1 MQQESARRSNRD
13 RTEATRA
20 DLIAAARKRF
30 TEKSY
35 AETGTPEIVDAAGV
49 TRGALY
55 HHFADKQ
62 ALFAAVV
69 EQEAAAVAQE
79 IERASPPSLF
89 ARDALIAGSDAYLAA
104 MRAPGRTR
112 LLLLD
117 GPAVLG
123 RAAMDEIDNRH
134 GNRSL
139 REGLVAAMR
148 AQTMVRLPVEALTA
162 LLAAAFD
169 RAALAVEAGR
179 NRPLSRGAC
188 RPYRRTVSSSSSGSW
203 PGSSS
208 LKQPSWRLNS

>member
-1 MQQESARRSNRD
+1 MQQESGRRSNRD

-20 DLIAAARKRF
+20 DLIRAARKLF
-30 TEKSY
+30 TGKSY
-35 AETGTPEIVDAAGV
+35 VETGTPEIVAEAGV

-69 EQEAAAVAQE
+69 EQEAAAVAAE
-79 IERASPPSLF
+79 IDQASAPSLS
-89 ARDALIAGSDAYLAA
+89 AREALIAGSDAYLKA

-139 REGLVAAMR
+139 REGLIAAMR
-148 AQTMVRLPVEALTA
+148 AQPMTRLPAEALTV

-169 RAALAVEAGR
+169 RAALAIEAGGSAADYR
-179 NRPLSRGAC
+179 AALIALMDGLSAAPLPSIRPAPSR
-188 RPYRRTVSSSSSGSW
+188 
-203 PGSSS
+203 
-208 LKQPSWRLNS
+208 

>member
-1 MQQESARRSNRD
+1 MQRETGRRSNRD

-20 DLIAAARKRF
+20 DLIAAARNLF
-30 TEKSY
+30 IEKSF
-35 AETGTPEIVDAAGV
+35 AETGTPEIVAAAGV

-69 EQEAAAVAQE
+69 EQEAAVVAQE
-79 IERASPPSLF
+79 IDRASPPSLF

-117 GPAVLG
+117 GPGVLG
-123 RAAMDEIDNRH
+123 RAAMDAIDNRH

-148 AQTMVRLPVEALTA
+148 AQTMTRLPADALTA

-169 RAALAVEAGR
+169 RAALAVEAGAPAEDYR
-179 NRPLSRGAC
+179 AVLMALIDGLSPALPQAGRPV
-188 RPYRRTVSSSSSGSW
+188 RT
-203 PGSSS
+203 
-208 LKQPSWRLNS
+208 R

>member
-1 MQQESARRSNRD
+1 MQQETPRRSNRD

-20 DLIAAARKRF
+20 DLIAEARKLF

-35 AETGTPEIVDAAGV
+35 AETGTPEIVAAAGV

-69 EQEAAAVAQE
+69 EQEAQSVADE
-79 IERASPPSLF
+79 IDRASPPALD

-123 RAAMDEIDNRH
+123 RAAMDAIDNRH

-148 AQTMVRLPVEALTA
+148 ARTLQKLPAEALTA

-169 RAALAVEAGR
+169 RAALAIEAG
-179 NRPLSRGAC
+179 
-188 RPYRRTVSSSSSGSW
+188 
-203 PGSSS
+203 GSSKDYRAV
-208 LKQPSWRLNS
+208 LMALMDGLAPARPQAPGPARTR

>member
-20 DLIAAARKRF
+20 DLIAAARKLF

-35 AETGTPEIVDAAGV
+35 AETGTPEIVAAAGV

-89 ARDALIAGSDAYLAA
+89 PRDALIAGSDAYLAA
-104 MRAPGRTR
+104 MRTPGRTR

-123 RAAMDEIDNRH
+123 RAAMDAIDNRH
-134 GNRSL
+134 GSRSL

-148 AQTMVRLPVEALTA
+148 AQAMTRLPAEALTA

-169 RAALAVEAGR
+169 RAALAIEAGA
-179 NRPLSRGAC
+179 SAED
-188 RPYRRTVSSSSSGSW
+188 YRTVLMALIDGLS
-203 PGSSS
+203 PA
-208 LKQPSWRLNS
+208 LPQAPAPARTR

>member
-1 MQQESARRSNRD
+1 MQQELGRRSNRD

-20 DLIAAARKRF
+20 DLIRAARKLF

-35 AETGTPEIVDAAGV
+35 ADTGTPEIVAAAGV

-69 EQEAAAVAQE
+69 EQEAAAVAAE
-79 IERASPPSLF
+79 IERASPSSLS
-89 ARDALIAGSDAYLAA
+89 ARNALIAGSDAYLAA
-104 MRAPGRTR
+104 MRTPGRTR

-148 AQTMVRLPVEALTA
+148 ARSMTKLPVEALTA

-169 RAALAVEAGR
+169 RAALAIEAGASDKDYR
-179 NRPLSRGAC
+179 AVLLALMDGLSPAPPPSTRPAPSR
-188 RPYRRTVSSSSSGSW
+188 
-203 PGSSS
+203 
-208 LKQPSWRLNS
+208 

>member
-1 MQQESARRSNRD
+1 MQQETPRRSNRD

-20 DLIAAARKRF
+20 DLIAEARKLF

-35 AETGTPEIVDAAGV
+35 AETGTPEIVAAAGV

-69 EQEAAAVAQE
+69 EQEAQSVADE
-79 IERASPPSLF
+79 IDRASPPALD

-123 RAAMDEIDNRH
+123 RAAMDAIDNRH

-148 AQTMVRLPVEALTA
+148 ARTLQKLPAEALTA
-162 LLAAAFD
+162 LPAPAFD
-169 RAALAVEAGR
+169 PAGPAIQAR
-179 NRPLSRGAC
+179 
-188 RPYRRTVSSSSSGSW
+188 
-203 PGSSS
+203 GSSEDYRAV
-208 LKQPSWRLNS
+208 LMALMDGLAPARPQAPGPARTR

>member
-1 MQQESARRSNRD
+1 MQQGSARRSNRD
-13 RTEATRA
+13 RTETTRA
-20 DLIAAARKRF
+20 ELISAARELF

-35 AETGTPEIVDAAGV
+35 AETGTPEIVAAAGV

-69 EQEAAAVAQE
+69 EQEAAAVARE
-79 IERASPPSLF
+79 IDRASPPSLS
-89 ARDALIAGSDAYLAA
+89 ARDALIAGSDAYLTA
-104 MRAPGRTR
+104 MRVPGRTR

-123 RAAMDEIDNRH
+123 RAEMDAIDNRH

-148 AQTMVRLPVEALTA
+148 TQSMKKLPPEALTA

-169 RAALAVEAGR
+169 RAALAIEAGASGEDYR
-179 NRPLSRGAC
+179 AVLTALIEGLSPA
-188 RPYRRTVSSSSSGSW
+188 
-203 PGSSS
+203 
-208 LKQPSWRLNS
+208 

>member
-20 DLIAAARKRF
+20 DLIAAARKLF

-35 AETGTPEIVDAAGV
+35 AETGTPEIVAAAGV

-69 EQEAAAVAQE
+69 EQEAAAVADE
-79 IERASPPSLF
+79 IDRASPPSLE

-123 RAAMDEIDNRH
+123 RAAMDAIDNRH

-148 AQTMVRLPVEALTA
+148 AQDDEIAGGSA
-162 LLAAAFD
+162 D
-169 RAALAVEAGR
+169 RAACLRLRPRRTRHRGR
-179 NRPLSRGAC
+179 RFSGRLSRCAHGAD
-188 RPYRRTVSSSSSGSW
+188 
-203 PGSSS
+203 
-208 LKQPSWRLNS
+208 

>member
-20 DLIAAARKRF
+20 DLIAAARKLF
-30 TEKSY
+30 TQKSY
-35 AETGTPEIVDAAGV
+35 AETGTPEIVTAAGV

-69 EQEAAAVAQE
+69 EQEAAVVAQE
-79 IERASPPSLF
+79 IDRASPPSLF

-104 MRAPGRTR
+104 MRLPGRTR

-123 RAAMDEIDNRH
+123 RAAMDAIDNRH

-148 AQTMVRLPVEALTA
+148 EQSMIRLPADALTA
-162 LLAAAFD
+162 LFAAAFD
-169 RAALAVEAGR
+169 RAALAVEAGASAEDYR
-179 NRPLSRGAC
+179 AVLMALIDGLAPARPQAPGPA
-188 RPYRRTVSSSSSGSW
+188 RT
-203 PGSSS
+203 
-208 LKQPSWRLNS
+208 R

>member
-1 MQQESARRSNRD
+1 MQQQSGRRSNRD

-20 DLIAAARKRF
+20 DLIRAARKLF

-35 AETGTPEIVDAAGV
+35 AETGTPEIVAEAGV

-69 EQEAAAVAQE
+69 EQEAAAVAAE
-79 IERASPPSLF
+79 IDHASPPPLS
-89 ARDALIAGSDAYLAA
+89 ARDALIAGSDAYLEA

-148 AQTMVRLPVEALTA
+148 AQQLTRLPAEALTA

-169 RAALAVEAGR
+169 RAALAIEAGAPAEDYR
-179 NRPLSRGAC
+179 AVLIALMDGLSPVPPPSTRPAPSR
-188 RPYRRTVSSSSSGSW
+188 
-203 PGSSS
+203 
-208 LKQPSWRLNS
+208 

>member
-1 MQQESARRSNRD
+1 MQRESGRRSNRD

-20 DLIAAARKRF
+20 DLIRAARKLF

-35 AETGTPEIVDAAGV
+35 AETGTPEIVAEAGV

-69 EQEAAAVAQE
+69 EQEAAAVAAE
-79 IERASPPSLF
+79 IDEASPPSLS
-89 ARDALIAGSDAYLAA
+89 ARDALIAGSDASLEA

-123 RAAMDEIDNRH
+123 RTAMDEIDNRH

-148 AQTMVRLPVEALTA
+148 VRAMTRLPAEALTA

-169 RAALAVEAGR
+169 RAALAIEAGAR
-179 NRPLSRGAC
+179 AEDYRAVLIALMDGLSPTPPPPTRPAPSR
-188 RPYRRTVSSSSSGSW
+188 
-203 PGSSS
+203 
-208 LKQPSWRLNS
+208 

>member
-1 MQQESARRSNRD
+1 MQPESGRRSNRD

-20 DLIAAARKRF
+20 DLIRAARKLF

-35 AETGTPEIVDAAGV
+35 AETGTPEIVAAAGV

-62 ALFAAVV
+62 ALLAAVV
-69 EQEAAAVAQE
+69 EQEAATVAAE
-79 IERASPPSLF
+79 IDRASPASLS
-89 ARDALIAGSDAYLAA
+89 ARDALISGSDAYLAA

-139 REGLVAAMR
+139 REGLIAAMR
-148 AQTMVRLPVEALTA
+148 ARSMVKLPAEALTA
-162 LLAAAFD
+162 VLAAAFD
-169 RAALAVEAGR
+169 RAALAIEAGASAEEYR
-179 NRPLSRGAC
+179 AVLMALMDGLSPAPPPSKRPAPAR
-188 RPYRRTVSSSSSGSW
+188 
-203 PGSSS
+203 
-208 LKQPSWRLNS
+208 

>member
-1 MQQESARRSNRD
+1 MQQESGRRSNRD

-20 DLIAAARKRF
+20 DLIRAARKLF

-35 AETGTPEIVDAAGV
+35 AETGTPEIVAEAGV

-69 EQEAAAVAQE
+69 EQEAAAVADE
-79 IERASPPSLF
+79 IERASPHSLS
-89 ARDALIAGSDAYLAA
+89 ARDALIAGSDAYLVA
-104 MRAPGRTR
+104 MRTPGRTR

-123 RAAMDEIDNRH
+123 RATMDAIDNRH

-148 AQTMVRLPVEALTA
+148 AGSMVRLPPEALTA

-169 RAALAVEAGR
+169 RAALAVEAGGSVDDYR
-179 NRPLSRGAC
+179 AVLMSLIDGLASR
-188 RPYRRTVSSSSSGSW
+188 R
-203 PGSSS
+203 
-208 LKQPSWRLNS
+208 

>member
-1 MQQESARRSNRD
+1 MQPESGRRSNRD

-20 DLIAAARKRF
+20 ELIRAARKLF

-35 AETGTPEIVDAAGV
+35 AETGTPEIVAAAGV

-62 ALFAAVV
+62 ALLAAVV
-69 EQEAAAVAQE
+69 EQEAATVAAE
-79 IERASPPSLF
+79 IDRASPASLS
-89 ARDALIAGSDAYLAA
+89 ARDALISGSVSYLAA

-139 REGLVAAMR
+139 REGLIAAMR
-148 AQTMVRLPVEALTA
+148 ARSMVKLPAEALTA
-162 LLAAAFD
+162 VLAAAFD
-169 RAALAVEAGR
+169 RAALAIEAGASAEEYR
-179 NRPLSRGAC
+179 AVLMALMDGLSPAPPPSKRPVPAR
-188 RPYRRTVSSSSSGSW
+188 
-203 PGSSS
+203 
-208 LKQPSWRLNS
+208 

>member
-1 MQQESARRSNRD
+1 MQRETARRSNRD

-20 DLIAAARKRF
+20 DLIAAARKLF
-30 TEKSY
+30 IEKSY
-35 AETGTPEIVDAAGV
+35 AETGTPEIVAAAGL

-69 EQEAAAVAQE
+69 EQEAEAVAAE
-79 IERASPPSLF
+79 IDRASPPSLF

-104 MRAPGRTR
+104 MRFPGRTR

-123 RAAMDEIDNRH
+123 RAAMDAIDNRH

-148 AQTMVRLPVEALTA
+148 EQSMTRLPTDALTA

-169 RAALAVEAGR
+169 RAALAVEAGASAEDYR
-179 NRPLSRGAC
+179 AVLMALIAGLSPDPLLAPRPA
-188 RPYRRTVSSSSSGSW
+188 RT
-203 PGSSS
+203 
-208 LKQPSWRLNS
+208 R

>member
-1 MQQESARRSNRD
+1 MQQESGRRSNRD

-20 DLIAAARKRF
+20 DLIRAARKLF

-35 AETGTPEIVDAAGV
+35 AETGTPEIVAEAGV

-62 ALFAAVV
+62 ALFAAVI
-69 EQEAAAVAQE
+69 EQEAAAVAAE
-79 IERASPPSLF
+79 IEQASPPPLS
-89 ARDALIAGSDAYLAA
+89 ARDALIAGSDAYLKA
-104 MRAPGRTR
+104 MHAPGRTR

-148 AQTMVRLPVEALTA
+148 AQAMTRLPAEALTA

-169 RAALAVEAGR
+169 RAALAIEAG
-179 NRPLSRGAC
+179 GAAED
-188 RPYRRTVSSSSSGSW
+188 YRVVLMSLIDGLAPARAPGPART
-203 PGSSS
+203 
-208 LKQPSWRLNS
+208 R

>member
-1 MQQESARRSNRD
+1 MQPESGRRSNRD

-20 DLIAAARKRF
+20 DLIRAARKLF

-35 AETGTPEIVDAAGV
+35 AETGTPEIVAAAGV

-62 ALFAAVV
+62 ALLAAVV
-69 EQEAAAVAQE
+69 EQEAATVAAE
-79 IERASPPSLF
+79 IDRASPASLS
-89 ARDALIAGSDAYLAA
+89 ARDALISGSDAYLAA

-139 REGLVAAMR
+139 REGLIAAMR
-148 AQTMVRLPVEALTA
+148 ARSMVKLPAEALTA
-162 LLAAAFD
+162 VLAAAFD
-169 RAALAVEAGR
+169 RAALAIEAGASAEEYR
-179 NRPLSRGAC
+179 AVLMALMDGLSPAPPPSKRPVPAR
-188 RPYRRTVSSSSSGSW
+188 
-203 PGSSS
+203 
-208 LKQPSWRLNS
+208 

>member
-20 DLIAAARKRF
+20 DLIAAARKLF

-35 AETGTPEIVDAAGV
+35 AETGTPEIVAAAGV

-89 ARDALIAGSDAYLAA
+89 PRDALIAGSDAYLAA
-104 MRAPGRTR
+104 MRTPGRTR

-117 GPAVLG
+117 GPAVLD
-123 RAAMDEIDNRH
+123 RAAMDAIDNRH
-134 GNRSL
+134 GSRSL

-148 AQTMVRLPVEALTA
+148 AQAMTRLPAEALTA

-169 RAALAVEAGR
+169 RAALAIEAGASAEDYR
-179 NRPLSRGAC
+179 AVLMALIDGLSPAL
-188 RPYRRTVSSSSSGSW
+188 PQAPAPART
-203 PGSSS
+203 
-208 LKQPSWRLNS
+208 R

>member
-1 MQQESARRSNRD
+1 MQWDSARRSNRD

-20 DLIAAARKRF
+20 DLIAAARKLF
-30 TEKSY
+30 IEKSY
-35 AETGTPEIVDAAGV
+35 AETGTPEIVAAAGV

-69 EQEAAAVAQE
+69 EQEAAAVAAE
-79 IERASPPSLF
+79 IERTSPPSLF
-89 ARDALIAGSDAYLAA
+89 PRDALVAGSDAYLAA
-104 MRAPGRTR
+104 MRAPGRAR

-123 RAAMDEIDNRH
+123 RGAMDEIDNRH

-148 AQTMVRLPVEALTA
+148 SQSMARLPVEALTA

-169 RAALAVEAGR
+169 RAALAIEV
-179 NRPLSRGAC
+179 GAS
-188 RPYRRTVSSSSSGSW
+188 PEDYRTVLMALIDGLSPVPHPA
-203 PGSSS
+203 PG
-208 LKQPSWRLNS
+208 PARTR